1 MKEEQDMNGRKNR
14 IELEN
19 PNYLSDQELEQ
30 LILQVEQNELV
41 AAPPDLVQEILS
53 SLDVSTYG
61 LEHLPEAMP
70 KQLSEQQDTMTKH
83 LSEQSDRKS
92 KYLSEQQQDTMLK
105 QLSEQQAKCMPEKS
119 GTSVTAVRKERTRTR
134 GQRRAEFCRYC
145 LQVTAAAAA
154 AILVVFTLPDFLN
167 TRRVEISTKQEY
179 ETAPDYPTKEDV
191 MTEQSLLGKAFGGK
205 NIFSKQT
212 NWLFKNETGG

>member
-1 MKEEQDMNGRKNR
+1 MKDEQDMKERKNL
-14 IELEN
+14 IELEKQRDLREELEDQ
-19 PNYLSDQELEQ
+19 NYLSDQELEQ

-41 AAPPDLVQEILS
+41 AAPPDLAQEILG
-53 SLDVSTYG
+53 SLDVSIYG

-70 KQLSEQQDTMTKH
+70 KQVLEQTP
-83 LSEQSDRKS
+83 
-92 KYLSEQQQDTMLK
+92 DTMLK
-105 QLSEQQAKCMPEKS
+105 HLPEQQAGCMSKLS
-119 GTSVTAVRKERTRTR
+119 GISVAAVRKEKSRTR
-134 GQRRAEFCRYC
+134 GQRRAEFFRYC

-179 ETAPDYPTKEDV
+179 ETAPAYPTKEDV
-191 MTEQSLLGKAFGGK
+191 LTQQNLLEKVFGGK

>member
-1 MKEEQDMNGRKNR
+1 MKDEQDMNGRKKL
-14 IELEN
+14 IELEKT
-19 PNYLSDQELEQ
+19 NYLSDQELEQ

-41 AAPPDLVQEILS
+41 AAPPDLAQEILS

-61 LEHLPEAMP
+61 LEHLPE
-70 KQLSEQQDTMTKH
+70 QQSEM
-83 LSEQSDRKS
+83 
-92 KYLSEQQQDTMLK
+92 
-105 QLSEQQAKCMPEKS
+105 S
-119 GTSVTAVRKERTRTR
+119 GTSVTAVQKERTRTR

-179 ETAPDYPTKEDV
+179 ETAPAYPTKEDV
-191 MTEQSLLGKAFGGK
+191 LTQQNLLGKVFGGK